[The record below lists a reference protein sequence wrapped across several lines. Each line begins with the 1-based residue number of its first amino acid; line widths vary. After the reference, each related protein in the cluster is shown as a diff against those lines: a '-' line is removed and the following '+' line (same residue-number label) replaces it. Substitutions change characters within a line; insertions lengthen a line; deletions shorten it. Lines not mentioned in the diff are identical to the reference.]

1 MPTKDNPRSPYI
13 QSLDRGLA
21 ILQLVG
27 RSKQPVS
34 LAELADLLSIDRSSA
49 FRFAITLRRRGFL
62 SCAPGRKDFLLGSS
76 MWALAREYDWGKL
89 LVEIAHSDLGLLA
102 TRINETAHLAVREGK
117 SVLFIDSAH
126 ASRVIA
132 AVGRTGELHP
142 LHCTAHGKALLADAD
157 ESELRSL
164 LGSGPFRKYTEN
176 TITTIK
182 ALAEDCA
189 AIHEIGYAID
199 DSEHAEDLRC
209 IAAPIRFNSQI
220 VGSIGV
226 SSPIPRLPES
236 LYSEYGEEVCAIARK
251 IGDSLRDAEENRAN

>member
-89 LVEIAHSDLGLLA
+89 LVEIAHSDLSLLA

-117 SVLFIDSAH
+117 NVLFIDSAQ

-157 ESELRSL
+157 ESELRAL

-209 IAAPIRFNSQI
+209 IAAPIRFNNQI

-226 SSPIPRLPES
+226 SSPVPRLPDS
-236 LYSEYGEEVCAIARK
+236 LYSEYGEEVCAIANK
-251 IGDSLRDAEENRAN
+251 IGDLLRDAEETRTD